1 MVLRLFGA
9 ALDGEGITKRMKTM
23 GMVVRLVAMSM
34 STLAINMVPTKSPAG
49 LEPQR
54 CVLKLPLL
62 EPLLIW
68 EFI

>member
-23 GMVVRLVAMSM
+23 GMVRLVAIL
-34 STLAINMVPTKSPAG
+34 TTNMVPTKSPAG

-68 EFI
+68 ESP